1 MAEEQA
7 PQPQFEIQ
15 RVYVK
20 DMSLEMPGN
29 VELFKQQWV
38 PKTHIDLNVT
48 NDELEQDHYE
58 VVLRATVEV
67 KNGEQKVL
75 VIEAKQAAI
84 FRLNGFEKEQLD
96 HMLRA
101 YCPNIL
107 FPYVREIISDVS
119 VRASFA
125 PITLA
130 PVNFEA
136 IYLQQKQ
143 QEEADGKTEETG
155 GKKGGAGG
163 KKDDAA

>member
-7 PQPQFEIQ
+7 AQPQFEIQ
-15 RVYVK
+15 RVYTK
-20 DMSLEMPGN
+20 DLSLEMPGSI
-29 VELFKQQWV
+29 ELFKQQWV

-48 NDELEQDHYE
+48 NNALEDDHHE

-67 KNGEQKVL
+67 KNGEQAVL

-84 FRLNGFEKEQLD
+84 FRLSGFNDEQLD

-107 FPYVREIISDVS
+107 FPYVREVISDVS

-136 IYLQQKQ
+136 IYLQQKEKQ
-143 QEEADGKTEETG
+143 DKGETEEQ
-155 GKKGGAGG
+155 
-163 KKDDAA
+163 AAKTTE

>member
-1 MAEEQA
+1 MAEEQSA
-7 PQPQFEIQ
+7 QPQFEIQ

-20 DMSLEMPGN
+20 DLSLEMPGSID
-29 VELFKQQWV
+29 LFKQQWV

-48 NDELEQDHYE
+48 NNPLEEGHYE
-58 VVLRATVEV
+58 VILRATVEV
-67 KNGEQKVL
+67 KNGDQSVL

-84 FRLNGFEKEQLD
+84 FRLAGFNDEQLD

-107 FPYVREIISDVS
+107 FPYVREAISDVS

-125 PITLA
+125 PITFA

-136 IYLQQKQ
+136 IYLQQKEQ
-143 QEEADGKTEETG
+143 QGKGEAGE
-155 GKKGGAGG
+155 
-163 KKDDAA
+163 AASE